1 MLLAGKNAIIYGG
14 GGRIGGAVARAFAR
28 EGATVHLAGRT
39 LDRLEQVAGQIRAAG
54 GTAETATLD
63 ALDQTAVEAHADA
76 VAARHGS
83 IDISFNL
90 ISHGDVQGIPLV
102 EMRLDDFMQP
112 VVTAL
117 RTTFLTA
124 TAAARHMLRQGS
136 GVILIFGGDGDPLPD
151 YHLGG
156 LQVAF
161 SAMEAFRR
169 NLASELGPGGIRVV
183 SLKTGG
189 VTETIPP
196 DLEGGQAIIDG
207 IVGATMLKCA
217 ATLDDVGNVAAFA
230 ASDQARMI
238 TATALNITG
247 GSEVD

>member
-1 MLLAGKNAIIYGG
+1 MLLEHKNAIIYGG

-39 LDRLEQVAGQIRAAG
+39 LDRLEQVAEQIRAAG

-102 EMRLDDFMQP
+102 EMRLDDFTQP

-136 GVILIFGGDGDPLPD
+136 GVVLIFGGDGDPLPD

-207 IVGATMLKCA
+207 IVGATMLKRA

-230 ASDQARMI
+230 ASDQARLI

>member
-1 MLLAGKNAIIYGG
+1 MLLEHKNAIIYGG

-76 VAARHGS
+76 VTARHGS

-102 EMRLDDFMQP
+102 EMRLDDFTQP

-207 IVGATMLKCA
+207 IVGATMLKRA